1 MLNQLVK
8 LEFPELQAQK
18 DEIVASNAKNAKITF
33 DLENKILFTLSDAN
47 EVMDLLK
54 DDNLIEIL
62 ADSKKISA
70 EIEEQKKISDVAE
83 KQIDETRENFR
94 TVAYRAS
101 LLFFCITDLDKIDP
115 MYQYS
120 LQWFQRLFA
129 AGVKNSQP
137 DSETSERVKNLNNYF
152 TLSLYQNICR
162 SLFEAH
168 KLLFS
173 FLLCMKILFGE
184 NSVNQKEWRFFLSGA
199 SGQIDVKPN
208 PTDWLDDIEW

>member
-18 DEIVASNAKNAKITF
+18 EEIVASNAKNAKITF
-33 DLENKILFTLSDAN
+33 DLENKILFALSDAS
-47 EVMDLLK
+47 EIMDLLK
-54 DDNLIEIL
+54 DDNLIDVL
-62 ADSKKISA
+62 ADSKKISS

-101 LLFFCITDLDKIDP
+101 LLFFCITDLDNIDP

-120 LQWFQRLFA
+120 LQWFQRLFS
-129 AGVKNSQP
+129 AGVRNSQP
-137 DSETSERVKNLNNYF
+137 GDETEERVKNVNTYF
-152 TLSLYQNICR
+152 TLSLYQNVCR
-162 SLFEAH
+162 LLFEAH

-184 NSVNQKEWRFFLSGA
+184 NSVNM
-199 SGQIDVKPN
+199 
-208 PTDWLDDIEW
+208 